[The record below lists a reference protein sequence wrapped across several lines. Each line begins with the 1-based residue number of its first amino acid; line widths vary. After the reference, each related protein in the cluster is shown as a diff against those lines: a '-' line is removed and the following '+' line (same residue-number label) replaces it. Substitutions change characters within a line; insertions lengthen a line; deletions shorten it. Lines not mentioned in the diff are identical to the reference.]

1 MIFFHLSLGVPDP
14 NSVTITKAC
23 GNRIFAPY
31 TKPFLA
37 PLIIDKI
44 AWFAGS
50 NKDCVSAKR
59 RSDMMLAKATQTQ
72 VILPHFQFLPTPPVE
87 FDLNFCPGPRVNS
100 IYAAPRPA
108 SVSLLST
115 HTHIHE
121 QRHSVSTKGGI
132 LFRPKNTWVICTCR

>member
-115 HTHIHE
+115 RIRTYTSKDTASPP
-121 QRHSVSTKGGI
+121 RGVFYFGRRTRG
-132 LFRPKNTWVICTCR
+132 